1 MATTATAPER
11 KVSAAE
17 AREVAE
23 AAREQ
28 EWVAPSFVRDLFL
41 GKFRLDLIHPYPEQD
56 PEEVRRAQPF
66 LDKLE
71 RLLREQVDSD
81 RIDREGEIPEA
92 VIQSLRDLG
101 AFGIKIP
108 REYGGLGLSQL
119 SYMKA
124 IELVSS
130 IDGSVT
136 ALLSAHQSIGVP
148 QPLKLFGSDAQK
160 KKYLPRLAKGA
171 ISAFALTE
179 PGVGSDPAAMETTAV
194 PTADGQAWVLNGEKL
209 WCTNGTK
216 AELLVVIA
224 RTPSKVVNGKEKRQ
238 ITAFIVETAWPGVKV
253 EHRCHFMGLKA
264 IYNGV
269 IRFSDVRVPNENVLW
284 EVGKGLKLGLITL
297 NTGRLT
303 LPISSVA
310 AGKRCLEISRQ
321 WASERVQWGR
331 AIGKHDAIAQK
342 IGAMAAN
349 TFAMEAVAELCGA
362 MADRGGYDIRL
373 EAAIAKLYNSEGG
386 WRIIDDTVQIR
397 GGRGYETADSLRA
410 RGEKPVPVERIMR
423 DFRINLIFEGSSEI
437 MHLFIAREA
446 VDKHLQVAG
455 DVVMP
460 GKSVG
465 ERVRGL
471 VRAALFY
478 GWWYPSRWLGWGF
491 WPKYAG
497 FGPLARHLRYVERA
511 ARRLARGVFH
521 AMMRFGPKLEYRQAV
536 LFRLVDVGA
545 ELFAMAATCARA
557 EWLRKSDPAAGR
569 RAVDVADLFC
579 RQARG
584 RVEAKFHELSHNA
597 DTRTYRLAQEVL
609 QSEHRWLE
617 RGMVELQDTH
627 T

>member
-1 MATTATAPER
+1 MVTTATAPER

-28 EWVAPSFVRDLFL
+28 EWIAPSFVRDLFL

-56 PEEVRRAQPF
+56 PEEIRRAQPF

-71 RLLREQVDSD
+71 RLPREPVDSD
-81 RIDREGEIPEA
+81 RLDREGEIPEA
-92 VIQSLRDLG
+92 DIQSLRELA

-148 QPLKLFGSDAQK
+148 QPLKLFGTDAQK

-194 PTADGQAWVLNGEKL
+194 PTSDGQAWVLNGEKL

-269 IRFSDVRVPNENVLW
+269 IRFTDVRVPNENVLW

-331 AIGKHDAIAQK
+331 PIGKHDAIAQK
-342 IGAMAAN
+342 IGTMAAN

-373 EAAIAKLYNSEGG
+373 EAAIAKLYNSEAG

-410 RGEKPVPVERIMR
+410 RGEKAYPVERIMR

-446 VDKHLQVAG
+446 VDKHLQTAG
-455 DVVMP
+455 DVVLP
-460 GKSVG
+460 GKAV
-465 ERVRGL
+465 RRRLRGL
-471 VRAALFY
+471 VRAGRSY
-478 GWWYPSRWLGWGF
+478 GCGYPSRWLGWSF
-491 WPKYAG
+491 WPAYAG
-497 FGPLARHLRYVERA
+497 FEPLAPHVRYVERG

-521 AMMRFGPKLEYRQAV
+521 AMLRFGPKLEYRQAV

-557 EWLRKSDPAAGR
+557 RLLVARDPVAGGH
-569 RAVDVADLFC
+569 AVQMADLFC
-579 RQARG
+579 RQSRG
-584 RVEAKFHELSHNA
+584 RIRAKFKGLWRNE
-597 DTRTYRLAQEVL
+597 DVPTYRVAQEVL
-609 QSEHRWLE
+609 DGKHLWLE
-617 RGMVELQDTH
+617 QGMVRLDS
-627 T
+627 

>member
-28 EWVAPSFVRDLFL
+28 EWIAPSFVRDLFL
-41 GKFRLDLIHPYPEQD
+41 GKFRFDLIHPYPEQD
-56 PEEVRRAQPF
+56 PEEIRRAQPF
-66 LDKLE
+66 LDTLE

-92 VIQSLRDLG
+92 VIQGLRDLG

-130 IDGSVT
+130 LDGSVT

-148 QPLKLFGSDAQK
+148 QPLKMFGSEAQK
-160 KKYLPRLAKGA
+160 KKYFPRLAQGA

-179 PGVGSDPAAMETTAV
+179 PGVGSDPAAMETLAV
-194 PTADGQAWVLNGEKL
+194 PSGDGQAWILNGEKL

-216 AELLVVIA
+216 AELMVVMA
-224 RTPSKVVNGKEKRQ
+224 RTPSKVTNGKEKRQ
-238 ITAFIVETAWPGVKV
+238 ITAFIVETNWPGVEV
-253 EHRCHFMGLKA
+253 VHRCHFMGLKA

-269 IRFSDVRVPNENVLW
+269 IRFTNVRVPKENVLW
-284 EVGKGLKLGLITL
+284 GEGKGLKLALVTL

-310 AGKRCLEISRQ
+310 AGKRCLEISRH

-362 MADRGGYDIRL
+362 MADRGSYDIRL
-373 EAAIAKLYNSEGG
+373 EAAIAKLYNSEAG
-386 WRIIDDTVQIR
+386 WRIIDETVQIR
-397 GGRGYETADSLRA
+397 GGRGYQTADSVRA
-410 RGEKPVPVERIMR
+410 RGEKPVAAERIMR

-460 GKSVG
+460 GKGVSQ
-465 ERVRGL
+465 RLRGL

-491 WPKYAG
+491 WPKYAA
-497 FGPLARHLRYVERA
+497 FGPLAKHVRYVDRN

-521 AMMRFGPKLEYRQAV
+521 AMLRFGPKLEYRQAV
-536 LFRLVDVGA
+536 LFRLVDVGG

-557 EWLRKSDPAAGR
+557 QWLLRQDAATGK
-569 RAVDVADLFC
+569 RAVALADLFC
-579 RQARG
+579 REARG
-584 RVEAKFHELSHNA
+584 RIQGKFKQLWRNA
-597 DTRTYRLAQEVL
+597 DVEGYRVAQDVL
-609 QSEHRWLE
+609 RGEHRWLE
-617 RGMVELQDTH
+617 QGMVELE
-627 T
+627 

>member
-1 MATTATAPER
+1 MTTVTAPQR
-11 KVSAAE
+11 NVSADE

-28 EWVAPSFVRDLFL
+28 HWVAPSFVRDLFL
-41 GKFRLDLIHPYPEQD
+41 GRLRMPLIDPYPEQD

-66 LDKLE
+66 LEQLE
-71 RLLREQVDSD
+71 RFLRDEVDSD
-81 RIDREGEIPEA
+81 KIDREGEIPDA
-92 VIQSLRDLG
+92 VIEGLRALG

-119 SYMKA
+119 SYRKA
-124 IELVSS
+124 SELGAAV
-130 IDGSVT
+130 DGSLT
-136 ALLSAHQSIGVP
+136 ALLSARQSIGVP
-148 QPLKLFGSDAQK
+148 QPLKMFGSDAQK
-160 KKYLPRLAKGA
+160 QKYFPRRARGA

-179 PGVGSDPAAMETTAV
+179 PGVGSDPAAMETLAV
-194 PTADGQAWVLNGEKL
+194 PTQDGQAWLLNGEKL

-216 AELLVVIA
+216 AELMVVMA

-269 IRFSDVRVPNENVLW
+269 MRFTNVRVPNENVLW

-373 EAAIAKLYNSEGG
+373 EAAIAKLYNSEAG

-410 RGEKPVPVERIMR
+410 RGERPVAVERIMR

-460 GKSVG
+460 GKSPG
-465 ERVRGL
+465 QRLRGL
-471 VRAALFY
+471 VRAAGVY
-478 GWWYPSRWLGWGF
+478 VWWYPSRWLGWSF
-491 WPKYAG
+491 WPKYAE
-497 FGPLARHLRYVERA
+497 FGILARHVRAVERG

-521 AMMRFGPKLEYRQAV
+521 AMVRFGPKLEYRQAV
-536 LFRLVDVGA
+536 LFRVVDVGA
-545 ELFAMAATCARA
+545 ELFAMAAACARA
-557 EWLRKSDPAAGR
+557 QWLLRHDPAAGR
-569 RAVDVADLFC
+569 RAVELADLFC
-579 RQARG
+579 RQALA
-584 RVEAKFHELSHNA
+584 RVHVKFRELRHNA
-597 DTRTYRLAQEVL
+597 DTQAYQVAQETL
-609 QSEHRWLE
+609 AGEHRWLE
-617 RGMVELQDTH
+617 RGMVELE
-627 T
+627 

>member
-1 MATTATAPER
+1 MASTAPPTAPER

-28 EWVAPSFVRDLFL
+28 QWAAPSFVRDLFL
-41 GKFRLDLIHPYPEQD
+41 GRLRMALIDPYPERDQ
-56 PEEVRRAQPF
+56 EEVTRAQPF

-71 RLLREQVDSD
+71 RFLRDNVDSD
-81 RIDREGEIPEA
+81 RIDREGEIPDA
-92 VIQSLRDLG
+92 VIEGLRDLG

-130 IDGSVT
+130 VDGSLT

-148 QPLKLFGSDAQK
+148 QPLKMFGSDAQK
-160 KKYLPRLAKGA
+160 QKYFPRLARGA

-179 PGVGSDPAAMETTAV
+179 PGVGSDPAAMETLAV
-194 PTADGQAWVLNGEKL
+194 PTQDGQAWLLNGEKL

-216 AELLVVIA
+216 AELMVVMA

-238 ITAFIVETAWPGVKV
+238 ITAFIVETAWPGVAV
-253 EHRCHFMGLKA
+253 AHRCHFMGLKA

-269 IRFSDVRVPNENVLW
+269 IRFTNVRVPKENVLW
-284 EVGKGLKLGLITL
+284 GEGKGLKLALTTL

-310 AGKRCLEISRQ
+310 AGKRCLQISRQ
-321 WASERVQWGR
+321 WANERVQWGR

-362 MADRGGYDIRL
+362 MADRGSYDIRL
-373 EAAIAKLYNSEGG
+373 EAAIAKLYNSEAG
-386 WRIIDDTVQIR
+386 WRIIDETVQIR

-460 GKSVG
+460 GKGVAQ
-465 ERVRGL
+465 RLRGL
-471 VRAALFY
+471 ARAALFY

-491 WPKYAG
+491 WPKYAA
-497 FGPLARHLRYVERA
+497 FGPLAKHVRYVDRN

-521 AMMRFGPKLEYRQAV
+521 AMVRFGPKLEYRQAV

-557 EWLRKSDPAAGR
+557 RWLLRQDAATGK
-569 RAVDVADLFC
+569 RAVALADLFC
-579 RQARG
+579 REARG
-584 RVEAKFHELSHNA
+584 RIQGKFKQLWRNA
-597 DTRTYRLAQEVL
+597 DAEGYRVAQDVL
-609 QSEHRWLE
+609 RGEHRWLE
-617 RGMVELQDTH
+617 KGMVEIE
-627 T
+627 